1 VSTPRLVLYAYWR
14 SSASYRVRLA
24 IAAKQARYEYV
35 PVNLAQGDQRREE
48 HLARNPF
55 GYVPCLEIDGRR
67 FVESVAILEL
77 IDDLFPEPRFYPRDP
92 FARARVRALVEA
104 INAGVQPLQN
114 LVVLERVSS
123 DPAAQKEW
131 AGYFN
136 VRGLGA
142 LARMVFAND
151 REGATGRF
159 LSGDSLTAADL
170 VLVPQLYA
178 ARRLGVDLSAWPRLL
193 AAEEATLALPGMK
206 DAAPSM
212 QADAV

>member
-1 VSTPRLVLYAYWR
+1 MSSPRLVLYAFWR

-24 IAAKQARYEYV
+24 LAAKRASYEYV
-35 PVNLAQGDQRREE
+35 PVNLFEGEQRKEA
-48 HLARNPF
+48 HLSRNPF

-77 IDDLFPEPRFYPRDP
+77 LDDLFPDPPLYPKDP

-104 INAGVQPLQN
+104 VNAGIQPLQN
-114 LVVLERVSS
+114 LVVQARVSS

-131 AGYFN
+131 ATYFN
-136 VRGLGA
+136 IRGLGA
-142 LARMVFAND
+142 FARMQEAYAKDTPQGSFAY
-151 REGATGRF
+151 
-159 LSGDSLTAADL
+159 GDALTAADL

-178 ARRLGVDLSAWPRLL
+178 ARRLGVDVSAWPRLIS
-193 AAEEATLALPGMK
+193 AEEATLALPGMN
-206 DAAPSM
+206 AATPSM